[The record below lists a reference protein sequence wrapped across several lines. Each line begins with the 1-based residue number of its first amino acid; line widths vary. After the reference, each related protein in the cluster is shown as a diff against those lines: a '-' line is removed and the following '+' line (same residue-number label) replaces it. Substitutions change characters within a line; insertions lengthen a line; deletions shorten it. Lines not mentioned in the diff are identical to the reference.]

1 MKLFLPLLAI
11 VLLTLPVRA
20 GSVAAG
26 KAEDAGM
33 STERLGRIKEA
44 VQRHIESG
52 NLPGAVTLVARNG
65 KIVHFEAHGLLDVET
80 KKAMPRDAIFRL
92 ASMSKPVAAVS
103 VMMMVEEGKVRLTD
117 PISRFLPEFA
127 NVKVA
132 VAPPGGAGRGGAPAA
147 AAGRGRGGPPPPVD
161 LVTLNRPITVK
172 DLLTHGSGIM
182 SGGLGQGQA
191 GANGQRRPDDTL
203 ATYIPRLAAIP
214 SDFQPGTLW
223 RYSGLHGLDIA
234 ARIVEIASGQPYN
247 VFLKQRLFDPLG
259 MKDTGFALPA
269 ADPRMVPLYTR
280 QQGGGFTRAA
290 DQGPLQSAT
299 YFSAS
304 GGLVSTAEDY
314 LQFAQMLVNGGE
326 LNGRR
331 FLSPRTISLMASNH
345 TGNMLNGQFGAPAQ
359 GGIGFGLGVQVV
371 EDPVLAGRNV
381 SKGAWGWAGAYGTNV
396 HIEPTEK
403 MVQIIMMQV
412 STGQLQRDFEA
423 AVQQAITN

>member
-1 MKLFLPLLAI
+1 
-11 VLLTLPVRA
+11 
-20 GSVAAG
+20 
-26 KAEDAGM
+26 
-33 STERLGRIKEA
+33 
-44 VQRHIESG
+44 
-52 NLPGAVTLVARNG
+52 
-65 KIVHFEAHGLLDVET
+65 
-80 KKAMPRDAIFRL
+80 
-92 ASMSKPVAAVS
+92 
-103 VMMMVEEGKVRLTD
+103 
-117 PISRFLPEFA
+117 
-127 NVKVA
+127 
-132 VAPPGGAGRGGAPAA
+132 
-147 AAGRGRGGPPPPVD
+147 
-161 LVTLNRPITVK
+161 VK

-182 SGGLGQGQA
+182 SGGLGQSQA

-214 SDFQPGTLW
+214 IDFQPGTLW

-269 ADPRMVPLYTR
+269 ADPRLVPLYTR

-304 GGLVSTAEDY
+304 GGLVSTIEDY

-331 FLSPRTISLMASNH
+331 YLSPRTVSLIASNH

-396 HIEPTEK
+396 HIEPAER
-403 MVQIIMMQV
+403 MVQIIFMNV

-423 AVQQAITN
+423 AVQQAIVN